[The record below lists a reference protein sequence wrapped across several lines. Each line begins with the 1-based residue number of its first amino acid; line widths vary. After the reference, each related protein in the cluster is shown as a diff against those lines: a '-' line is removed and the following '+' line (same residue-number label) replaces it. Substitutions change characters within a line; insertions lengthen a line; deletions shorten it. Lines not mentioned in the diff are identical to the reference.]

1 MTLREKIKTYLND
14 WQGTTGYDNHD
25 MNRLVETY
33 VDSILAAVR
42 EAMLENSAGFIV
54 AKDRNGEVKAS
65 FDMGPWMKDVLT
77 AAGITESEVE
87 NDTD

>member
-1 MTLREKIKTYLND
+1 MTLREKIGQVLDDHAAWVSGDIYRERNFSDTA
-14 WQGTTGYDNHD
+14 
-25 MNRLVETY
+25 EA
-33 VDSILAAVR
+33 VDYILAAVR

-54 AKDRNGEVKAS
+54 AEDRNGEVQAS

-87 NDTD
+87 

>member
-1 MTLREKIKTYLND
+1 MTDQTP
-14 WQGTTGYDNHD
+14 
-25 MNRLVETY
+25 
-33 VDSILAAVR
+33 R

-65 FDMGPWMKDVLT
+65 FDMGPWMKDVIT

-87 NDTD
+87 

>member
-1 MTLREKIKTYLND
+1 MTLREKIRHELHLAFLHGGRHEKY
-14 WQGTTGYDNHD
+14 
-25 MNRLVETY
+25 NRAEAA
-33 VDSILAAVR
+33 DRILAAVR